1 MSLRLGFVTARAV
14 RATSHGLTA
23 DPGLGRLVDAVAE
36 RAAQLTLSAPVFTQA
51 HETYTHTLETR
62 TRDFVPLPELWS
74 FKEGVRL
81 HVPVR
86 TALAQV
92 EARSDVVIV
101 QLPFATPSALLGARA
116 PRVYHVCADTLAIVR
131 DAPHYRGLAR
141 LPALGAAHAVDQ
153 LYHRLVAR
161 ADTAAITH
169 GRAILERYAPRRGQ
183 AVVSSTLRADELGSV
198 PRRRAPDG
206 RFRVVF
212 VGHLRPEKGLD
223 VLVDALERVRARLPG
238 VELYVVGPP
247 IDPTITERLSGLAQ
261 AGVLHLVGHRAFGP
275 ALFQELA
282 DADVLALPSFSEGTP
297 RVLVEARAFGCPV
310 VASDVGGIPTSVT
323 HERDGLLVPPRDP
336 AALAAAI
343 LRLAEDPALHARLVA
358 EGYRRAAAATV
369 DALAQTLVSA
379 AAELYAGA
387 R

>member
-14 RATSHGLTA
+14 RATAGGLTA
-23 DPGLGRLVDAVAE
+23 DPGLGRLVDALAA
-36 RAAQLTLSAPVFTQA
+36 RATHLTLSAPVFTQA
-51 HETYTHTLETR
+51 HETYTHTLGTR
-62 TRDFVPLPELWS
+62 APDFVPLPELWS

-81 HVPVR
+81 HLPVR

-92 EARSDVVIV
+92 EARADVIVV
-101 QLPFATPSALLGARA
+101 QLPFATPSALVGART

-141 LPALGAAHAVDQ
+141 VPALAAAHAVDR

-161 ADTAAITH
+161 PDAAAVTH

-183 AVVSSTLRADELGSV
+183 AVVSSTLRAEELGSV
-198 PRRRAPDG
+198 PRRRPVDG

-223 VLVDALERVRARLPG
+223 VLVEALEQVRARLPG

-247 IDPTITERLSGLAQ
+247 IDPAITERLSGLAQ

-275 ALFQELA
+275 SLFQELA

-336 AALAAAI
+336 TALAAAL
-343 LRLAEDPALHARLVA
+343 LRVAEDPALRARLVA
-358 EGYRRAAAATV
+358 EGYRRAATATV
-369 DALAQTLVSA
+369 DALADTLLDA
-379 AAELYAGA
+379 ARALHAEA